1 MFLHAA
7 VSMAPKAEELKAAIA
22 KTNYVHV
29 KNEFQ
34 NDNDEG
40 EDDEKE
46 NVYGDSPQPD
56 DEFNLDE
63 VLRLGGTRVS
73 NVI

>member
-40 EDDEKE
+40 EDDEK
-46 NVYGDSPQPD
+46 
-56 DEFNLDE
+56 
-63 VLRLGGTRVS
+63 
-73 NVI
+73 